1 MTTSPEASAGYL
13 PRMEMTD
20 HEMRQRFA
28 QASVLRL
35 GTADGAGRPHLVPA
49 TFAVHGSVVAI
60 AVDHKPKRHSN
71 LKRLRNI
78 EENPQVTLLV
88 DHYEDDWERLWWVRA
103 DGEARVID
111 NELGQELVD
120 ALVDKYAQYRDRRP
134 AGPVIEI
141 RVSRWS
147 GWVAQPD

>member
-1 MTTSPEASAGYL
+1 
-13 PRMEMTD
+13 MTD

-35 GTADGAGRPHLVPA
+35 ATADAAGRPHLVPA
-49 TFAVHGSVVAI
+49 TFAVLGDVIAI

-78 EENPQVTLLV
+78 QENPKVALLV
-88 DHYEDDWERLWWVRA
+88 DHFEDDWQRLWWVRA
-103 DGEARVID
+103 DGEARMID
-111 NELGQELVD
+111 DELAQELVD

-134 AGPVIEI
+134 SGPVIEI

-147 GWVAQPD
+147 GWAAQPD